1 MVAVHGQRN
10 RGVGHLHLNAL
21 HGSLGHVADRVA
33 EHQRERCRQAGE
45 ANRIA
50 LLTGLTTV
58 GDGPDGFT
66 RFVFKRL
73 RLLQDVEL
81 TRAVGN
87 QSGLFD
93 GVGHVAVVVFDVADQ
108 QGAARRAVK
117 LHVSNFVD
125 RVEGMTD
132 VRDAANRHAHRHGN
146 EGVYRA
152 QPSVN
157 DGNAGILRKQN
168 VIHVGQPR
176 LRAAGQGKP
185 HVCDFHRFTVAAWQ
199 ALLHLVEA
207 LNVNDAARRTRC
219 SNHGRWEAVQNG
231 TDVEHDFDDREQ
243 RIVKEL
249 RDRVEVRV
257 VEIDAVDPGGGEQET
272 ALNHD
277 DAGQVVHLDQHGRGV
292 AGIPASLERGGVV
305 EFLDRRRPGDEQ
317 HGVGRFCGVHGKG
330 WVVEVVA
337 VVS

>member
-1 MVAVHGQRN
+1 MIAVHGQRN

-33 EHQRERCRQAGE
+33 EHQRERCRQARE

-93 GVGHVAVVVFDVADQ
+93 GVGHVTVVVFDVADQ

-132 VRDAANRHAHRHGN
+132 VRDAANCHAHRYGN
-146 EGVYRA
+146 ERGHRA
-152 QPSVN
+152 QPTVN
-157 DGNAGILRKQN
+157 DGNAGVFRKQN

-185 HVCDFHRFTVAAWQ
+185 HVCDLHRFTVAAWQ

-207 LNVNDAARRTRC
+207 LNVDDAAR
-219 SNHGRWEAVQNG
+219 
-231 TDVEHDFDDREQ
+231 
-243 RIVKEL
+243 
-249 RDRVEVRV
+249 
-257 VEIDAVDPGGGEQET
+257 
-272 ALNHD
+272 
-277 DAGQVVHLDQHGRGV
+277 
-292 AGIPASLERGGVV
+292 
-305 EFLDRRRPGDEQ
+305 
-317 HGVGRFCGVHGKG
+317 
-330 WVVEVVA
+330 
-337 VVS
+337 